1 MLRSWNWFQLP
12 FQVNHELSF
21 LSVFGK
27 IFSLVKK
34 MANDFFASY
43 FIWSK
48 KKFCEFFF
56 SLNNFFGKTF
66 LLAKH
71 FRTKFDNFL
80 WFLDQVA
87 LTAAMYSQL
96 TGAELSGN
104 PYVSTSVAA
113 AASAQQH
120 QNDLDSKAGLFVQQY
135 LKWQRKN
142 KSFFSVEG
150 LSFWIDILTIFLF
163 FIKLDFFF

>member
-1 MLRSWNWFQLP
+1 
-12 FQVNHELSF
+12 
-21 LSVFGK
+21 
-27 IFSLVKK
+27 

-48 KKFCEFFF
+48 KNFAKLFF

-120 QNDLDSKAGLFVQQY
+120 QNDLDSKAG
-135 LKWQRKN
+135 
-142 KSFFSVEG
+142 
-150 LSFWIDILTIFLF
+150 
-163 FIKLDFFF
+163 